1 MIRKCAFA
9 KINLFLDVLDKRPDG
24 YHNIKSVM
32 QSISL
37 HDKISLEVDNCIDNR
52 IAIKCDNPKILCDSS
67 NLIYKAWERF
77 CSATGI
83 KNKKC
88 TFVVEKNIPV
98 SAGLAG
104 GSSDCACALKLLNE
118 AFAFPLSNKQLLDLG
133 SKIGA
138 DVAFCLKGGTCICE
152 GIGEKLTPIKG
163 ISDVY
168 MVCAIGDAS
177 VSTPVAFSLLDAK
190 YGTDCKESR
199 DISNIVNALEGQVLN
214 FVAMF
219 LYNKFESVISPLYD
233 EIDEIKS
240 IMDSNGAIGTL
251 MSGSGPSVFGIF
263 NSRKCQEDAF
273 SALKNRGIS
282 AFLCKTI

>member
-1 MIRKCAFA
+1 MIRKNAFA
-9 KINLFLDVLDKRPDG
+9 KINLFLDVLDKRADG

-37 HDKISLEVDNCIDNR
+37 YDRISLEVDNCIENR
-52 IAIKCDNPKILCDSS
+52 IEIKCDNPRIMCDGS
-67 NLIYKAWERF
+67 NLVYKAWERF
-77 CSATGI
+77 CSSANIT
-83 KNKKC
+83 NKKC
-88 TFVVEKNIPV
+88 SFIIEKNIPIA
-98 SAGLAG
+98 AGLAG

-118 AFAFPLSNKQLLDLG
+118 AFAYPLSDTQLIELG

-168 MVCAIGDAS
+168 LVCAIGNAS
-177 VSTPVAFSLLDAK
+177 VSTPVAFSLLDEK

-199 DISNIVNALEGQVLN
+199 DITNIVSALEGQVLN

-219 LYNKFESVISPLYD
+219 LYNKFESVISPLYS
-233 EIDEIKS
+233 EIDEIKG

-263 NSRKCQEDAF
+263 NSRKYQEEAF
-273 SALKNRGIS
+273 SALKNQGIS